1 MLTLVLIFFGALIS
15 FALFGN
21 KGVLQRMELE
31 SEKETLEKRLQEEVK
46 KSEALRKE
54 IEDLKS
60 SDKKIESVAR
70 ERYGMTKEGEKI
82 KKIVVDSTK

>member
-1 MLTLVLIFFGALIS
+1 MLTIVLIFFGALIS

-31 SEKETLEKRLQEEVK
+31 SEKEQLESRLKEEVK
-46 KSEALRKE
+46 KTEELRKE
-54 IEDLKS
+54 IEELKS
-60 SDKKIESVAR
+60 SDKKIESIAR

-82 KKIVVDSTK
+82 KKIVVDSAK